1 MGNTFNAADEAEL
14 RLCATNFFHFCDNYV
29 KVFDG
34 KAQDYVPL
42 KLYDFQKRLIEDIQ
56 SNRFV
61 IGTKFRQGGF
71 TDTITAWL
79 VWNLLFKTD
88 MNMMALTH
96 WDRAASIIIEV
107 ARGVIEH
114 LPDFLKPNL
123 KKLSGHEIICGDTGS
138 KLMAFTPEA
147 CCGRAIDILYIE
159 EPAFH
164 RDFEPHWKAMYPC
177 ISCKETSQCVVI
189 GTPNGTGNWF
199 HEVYKKAKAQEN
211 SFHVY
216 QCDYAEHPAYN
227 TPAWAVQMQQQLG
240 FKGFQQEV
248 LQQFLEPEK
257 PAPKEVL
264 NNKFQK
270 VLDFLLD
277 VTDEEAAEFLDV
289 RRGEFERKS
298 EEKKKLRDELKKKEI
313 WHLRSNPGPF
323 ELIYAEGD
331 DKELCEDFGP
341 PFCTIPDVRDREF
354 TKNVKPFNLSDH
366 DSDLLH
372 AVNHWEMGWTSQY
385 DYDFKPESKKEEPY
399 KPTAH
404 QFERLTREQ
413 VKEKFA
419 TAHKGWKASDTK
431 HPEFASPAFR
441 TAEELADLFSALGD
455 DEWTNRLKKERHWWK
470 KIEDNIDWYC
480 CDPDML
486 CLAGVISTAEKA
498 LYTNPHRRPDLEI
511 LNKVQE
517 ERGLQKGLNL
527 SFLGGTLC
535 VNEVAT
541 TIKEEDVSGLY
552 TGYSALT
559 SHREA
564 VDLVVKLLTE
574 KLKPLFGAPEPA
586 VESK

>member
-29 KVFDG
+29 KVHNFKG
-34 KAQDYVPL
+34 ELIPL

-56 SNRFV
+56 NNRFV

-71 TDTITAWL
+71 TDTITAWM
-79 VWNLLFKTD
+79 VWNMLFQIDKH
-88 MNMMALTH
+88 MMIYTH
-96 WDRAASIIIEV
+96 WDRGALIANEV
-107 ARGVIEH
+107 AQCILEH
-114 LPDFLKPNL
+114 LPNFLKPTM
-123 KKLSGHEIICGDTGS
+123 KKRNSHQLTCEDTGS
-138 KLMAFTPEA
+138 SLLCYTPEA
-147 CCGRAIDILYIE
+147 ACGKRIDYLYIE
-159 EPAFH
+159 EPGFIKNM
-164 RDFEPHWKAMYPC
+164 DQHWKAIFPC
-177 ISCKETSQCVVI
+177 ISFEESKCIVV

-199 HEVYKKAKAQEN
+199 HETYERAKAGEN
-211 SFHVY
+211 QFHIY
-216 QCDYAEHPAYN
+216 QCEYTEHPTYN
-227 TPAWAVQMQQQLG
+227 DPAWAVQSQQQLG

-257 PAPKEVL
+257 PKEEKTL

-270 VLDFLLD
+270 VLDFLID
-277 VTDEEAAEFLDV
+277 VTDEEAAEFLDL

-298 EEKKKLRDELKKKEI
+298 EEKKRRWQELKKKEI
-313 WHLRSNPGPF
+313 WSVITNPGPY

-354 TKNVKPFNLSDH
+354 TRNVKPFSVTNY

-372 AVNHWEMGWTSQY
+372 AVNDWETGWTSQY

-419 TAHKGWKASDTK
+419 AAHKGWKESDTK
-431 HPEFASPAFR
+431 HPEFASPAYR
-441 TAEELADLFSALGD
+441 TAEELADLFSAFGD

-470 KIEDNIDWYC
+470 KIEDNIDWHC

-517 ERGLQKGLNL
+517 DRGLQKGLNL

-559 SHREA
+559 THREA

-574 KLKPLFGAPEPA
+574 KLKPLFGVPTPA